1 MPRSAAN
8 VVLCVLTLVGST
20 SLTVRHAHARGGVP
34 HAHGLSAAA
43 VLAPSDTGGDGRHE
57 HLLLCGV
64 ELYHH
69 DEPAGNAPA
78 DPGPAAAQVTVG
90 FGDACDQRGDT
101 VAEPAGDELLAGYVQ
116 TVDGNRGVFCSRLI
130 LTFEPPVCDSAR
142 GARTGVLLV

>member
-1 MPRSAAN
+1 MARSAAN

-34 HAHGLSAAA
+34 HAHGLGPA
-43 VLAPSDTGGDGRHE
+43 VLPPAELGGDGRHE

-78 DPGPAAAQVTVG
+78 EQS
-90 FGDACDQRGDT
+90 
-101 VAEPAGDELLAGYVQ
+101 VAGMAEGL
-116 TVDGNRGVFCSRLI
+116 
-130 LTFEPPVCDSAR
+130 
-142 GARTGVLLV
+142 